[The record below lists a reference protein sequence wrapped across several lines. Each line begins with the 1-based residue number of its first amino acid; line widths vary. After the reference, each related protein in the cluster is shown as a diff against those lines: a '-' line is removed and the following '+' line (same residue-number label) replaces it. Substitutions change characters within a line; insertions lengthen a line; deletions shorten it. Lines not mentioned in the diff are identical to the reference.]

1 MMYEISVGF
10 LYISLRKGW
19 IRCHLRIFK
28 VVSSLCDTTAA
39 LYDVTEKK
47 AEIFFTLYCFVIKQ
61 TSGQQIQPQR
71 FFFFSM
77 RL

>member
-28 VVSSLCDTTAA
+28 VLSSLDDATAG

-47 AEIFFTLYCFVIKQ
+47 AEIFFTLF
-61 TSGQQIQPQR
+61 
-71 FFFFSM
+71 
-77 RL
+77 